1 MGGHKGPQRL
11 EHLSIES
18 CLQKKRELRK
28 SSEGVAT
35 TEVDEQLKDGWRLA
49 QIIDHCTLCTLAG
62 PSKRLE
68 LNCTTRKFEDMGQMP
83 TISQLLIHFCGGNTF
98 IRTLPEFFF
107 I

>member
-1 MGGHKGPQRL
+1 MG
-11 EHLSIES
+11 
-18 CLQKKRELRK
+18 C
-28 SSEGVAT
+28 VAT
-35 TEVDEQLKDGWRLA
+35 RTLKGWSIFHEQLRGGRPLA
-49 QIIDHCTLCTLAG
+49 QDVDHCTLCTLAG

>member
-1 MGGHKGPQRL
+1 MMGGQKDPQRL
-11 EHLSIES
+11 EHLSVES

-35 TEVDEQLKDGWRLA
+35 TEVDKQLRDGRHMALV
-49 QIIDHCTLCTLAG
+49 IDHCTLCRRSC

-68 LNCTTRKFEDMGQMP
+68 LNCTTRKVNDMGQLP
-83 TISQLLIHFCGGNTF
+83 QLSQLLVHFHGSNT
-98 IRTLPEFFF
+98 IGKIQIST